1 MSESI
6 FSSISPADLS
16 LPARFDRFRQTQRE
30 ALDWFQSSDSA
41 VMAAQLPTGS
51 GKTLFAAAAAALTD
65 GKATYLVA
73 TKALQAQVLRDFEV
87 SGMRDIRGRANYEC
101 TNYKNCDDG
110 FEQDCSLSNTSACP
124 YTCAVTAAQQSQ
136 LVISNYAYWLYS
148 QGVRNK
154 AFEDTQLLICD
165 EAHNIESQLSGFA
178 SVKLYAREHGLKL
191 QSDWPVSGVMQPET
205 GGSYETPE
213 TGTANW
219 LRMWAIGKIAE
230 IGDSDKDDKDPLSD
244 RCRRISKMGP
254 NWVWQFDDRGHVT
267 FEPVRL
273 SGFTQR
279 LFAGVPRVLLMSA
292 SLSEFTLKLLLPPDL
307 AYEYR
312 AWPPVF
318 PQDHAPVYHIPT
330 VKLNWKSTD
339 EDYKKVID
347 AADSIMDGR
356 RDRAGIM
363 HTVSYARTKRVL
375 EHSRH
380 RDRFFWNESGS
391 DLGRTL
397 ELFRRSGNGVLVT
410 PSVEEGFD
418 FPASE
423 AEYQIV
429 LKFPFPNEAQRVIKE
444 RCAQIPGY
452 RLHYAAQKIVQMRG
466 RPIRS
471 YHDRAETFIL
481 DNAVKQLSGPEGRSY
496 LPSGF
501 RIFTVNS
508 VPKAPPKIDSATIRE
523 E

>member
-1 MSESI
+1 MTESI
-6 FSSISPADLS
+6 FTSISPADLG

-30 ALDWFQSSDSA
+30 ALDWFQSLDSA
-41 VMAAQLPTGS
+41 VMAAQLPTGA
-51 GKTLFAAAAAALTD
+51 GKTLFAAAAASLTG

-73 TKALQAQVLRDFEV
+73 TKALQAQVLRDFE
-87 SGMRDIRGRANYEC
+87 STGMRDIRGRANYKC

-110 FEQDCSLSNTSACP
+110 FDNDCSLSNTSACP
-124 YTCAVTAAQQSQ
+124 YTCAVTAAQLSQ
-136 LVISNYAYWLYS
+136 LPETNYAYWLYS

-178 SVKLYAREHGLKL
+178 SVKVYAKELGKL
-191 QSDWPVSGVMQPET
+191 GTEWSRDGHMSEQDPE
-205 GGSYETPE
+205 
-213 TGTANW
+213 NW
-219 LRMWAIGKIAE
+219 KGWAKNKIE
-230 IGDSDKDDKDPLSD
+230 SIDDSDEDDKDPLSD
-244 RCRRISKMGP
+244 RCRCISKMGS

-273 SGFTQR
+273 GGFMQK
-279 LFAGVPRVLLMSA
+279 LIAGVPRVLLMSA
-292 SLSEFTLKLLLPPDL
+292 SLSQFALDLLLFKRNTNGATD
-307 AYEYR
+307 AVTDYEYR

-339 EDYKKVID
+339 EDYKKVIE
-347 AADSIMDGR
+347 AADSIIDAR
-356 RDRAGIM
+356 LDRKGII

-380 RDRFFWNESGS
+380 SRRFIWNKDSS
-391 DLGRTL
+391 DLAKSL
-397 ELFRRSGNGVLVT
+397 ELFRRSGEAVLVT

-418 FPASE
+418 FAGSE
-423 AEYQIV
+423 CEYQIV
-429 LKFPFPNEAQRVIKE
+429 LKFPFPNETQRVIKE
-444 RCAQIPGY
+444 RCSQIPGY

-471 YHDRAETFIL
+471 YWDRAETFIL

-501 RIFTVNS
+501 RIFTVNT
-508 VPKAPPKIDSATIRE
+508 VPKAPPKIDPATIRE